1 MKKFKMPTAFTI
13 LFLIILVVAVMTWI
27 VPAGQ
32 YDYVDP
38 EASTLEPIPGTYSS
52 AEQNPQGLWEVLYA
66 PIKGFFDAQDIA
78 LFVIV
83 IGGFLG
89 VVMKTGAI
97 DAGIGNVVRK
107 LEGRERVM
115 IPILMILFAL
125 GGTTYGMAEETIA
138 FYPLIIPII
147 IAAGYDAITAV
158 LIIAVGAGVGVL
170 GSTVNP
176 FATGIASGFA
186 GVSIGD
192 GIIVRVLILVVSLA
206 IAIFYVMRYADKVK
220 NDPSKSLV
228 SHLAIQHKEDFLK
241 GNDTIEV
248 VELTKRR
255 KVVLWI
261 FGLTF
266 FIMILG
272 VIPWAWKFNITLFE
286 DINNAIL
293 GIPGVGSVLGNILPL
308 GDWWFGELA
317 LLFLVAS
324 IIIGLIYKMPEEELT
339 GSFVDGAKDL
349 LGVAL
354 IIGVSRGITVVMND
368 GGMSATV
375 LHWGENLLAELGP
388 ITFAN
393 ISFLFFLPLSFLV
406 PSTSGLATLSMPIMA
421 PLADFAGVDRAIV
434 ITAYQSASGIINLI
448 TPTSAVI
455 MGALAIAKVPYDI
468 YFKFMWKLLIVL
480 TLLVMTVLS
489 IAVFV

>member
-1 MKKFKMPTAFTI
+1 MPTAFTI
-13 LFLIILVVAVMTWI
+13 LFLIIVVIAIFTWI
-27 VPAGQ
+27 IPAGQ
-32 YDYVDP
+32 YEYVDP
-38 EASTLEPIPGTYSS
+38 TASTLEPVPGTYSS
-52 AEQNPQGLWEVLYA
+52 AEQQPQGLWEVLYA

-78 LFVIV
+78 LFVLV

-89 VVMKTGAI
+89 IVMKTGAI
-97 DAGIGNVVRK
+97 DAGIGHVVRK
-107 LEGRERVM
+107 LEGLEKIM
-115 IPILMILFAL
+115 IPILMTLFAL

-147 IAAGYDAITAV
+147 IAAGYDALTAV
-158 LIIAVGAGVGVL
+158 LIIAVGAGIGVL

-186 GVSIGD
+186 GISIGD
-192 GIIVRVLILVVSLA
+192 GIILRVIILVASLV
-206 IAIFYVMRYADKVK
+206 IAILYVMRYAEKVK
-220 NDPSKSLV
+220 KDPSKSLV
-228 SHLAIQHKEDFLK
+228 SHLHQQHKEQFLK
-241 GNDTIEV
+241 GNDTVEV
-248 VELTKRR
+248 IELTKKR
-255 KVVLWI
+255 KAVLWI

-272 VIPWAWKFNITLFE
+272 VIPWAYKFNITFFE
-286 DINNAIL
+286 DMNNAVL
-293 GIPGVGSVLGNILPL
+293 GIPFIGKFLGGILPL

-317 LLFLVAS
+317 LLFLVSS
-324 IIIGLIYKMPEEELT
+324 IIIGFIYRMDEEELT
-339 GSFVDGAKDL
+339 GSFVEGAKDL

-368 GGMSATV
+368 GGMTATV
-375 LHWGENLLAELGP
+375 LHWGENLLADLGP
-388 ITFAN
+388 VTFAN
-393 ISFLFFLPLSFLV
+393 LSFLFFLPLSFLV

-434 ITAYQSASGIINLI
+434 ITAYQSASGILNLI

-468 YFKFMWKLLIVL
+468 FFKFMWKLLIIL
-480 TLLVMTVLS
+480 TILIMVSLS
-489 IAVFV
+489 IAVLM